1 MCGEKELM
9 AQVRSFI
16 RKSFLKVVS
25 RLSISLRNAAFL
37 PLARAKRSLVMML
50 VVAAL
55 VVSLTLTLVT
65 FGSIIDSM
73 VIGSG
78 GTVNL
83 PVDVGFY
90 WDSNCA
96 NPVSLVDWGTIEPG
110 STVDVT
116 VFVRNEGSQ
125 TISLDITAENWSPIE
140 TTSYMTFSSNCIGQP
155 ISPQEILQITLSL
168 STSPN
173 IEEITSFSFDISV
186 NINPA

>member
-1 MCGEKELM
+1 
-9 AQVRSFI
+9 
-16 RKSFLKVVS
+16 
-25 RLSISLRNAAFL
+25 
-37 PLARAKRSLVMML
+37 MML

-55 VVSLTLTLVT
+55 VVSLTLTLVS
-65 FGSIIDSM
+65 FGSVFNSM

-83 PVDVGFY
+83 PVGVGFY
-90 WDSNCA
+90 WDSNCT
-96 NPVSLVDWGTIEPG
+96 NLVEEVDWGPIEPG

-140 TTSYMTFSSNCIGQP
+140 TASYMTFSSNCIGQT
-155 ISPQEILQITLSL
+155 ISPQETLQITLSL
-168 STSPN
+168 TTSPN
-173 IEEITSFSFDISV
+173 IEEITSFNFDITV